1 MNIKQCGPLVYEVLE
16 NEDLGADLER
26 QLQTGITSE

>member
-1 MNIKQCGPLVYEVLE
+1 MQYDQCGPLVYEVLE

-26 QLQTGITSE
+26 QLQTGIAS